1 MELPV
6 GKWGSGLG
14 RERLADGRFPDEV
27 MGRGCWIP
35 TEGRP
40 SDEARNWAL
49 GAEVFREWKERS
61 GRKQVPV

>member
-1 MELPV
+1 MGLPV

-27 MGRGCWIP
+27 MGWGCWIP

-49 GAEVFREWKERS
+49 GAEVFRE
-61 GRKQVPV
+61 